1 MTGVVPPTNTG
12 RHFISGQGPRVLVT
26 VSVTVGHPLPPTGR
40 LLAEVVAGTAVV
52 RGMVAL
58 EKVVWLAKVLVE
70 RVEWE
75 RWCPGYLAIVVGRAL
90 LGWES
95 QLEYLV
101 SMVRGIARAGKATG
115 VGELLITCAGP

>member
-1 MTGVVPPTNTG
+1 MTGVLPPTNTG
-12 RHFISGQGPRVLVT
+12 RHSISGQAPRVLAT
-26 VSVTVGHPLPPTGR
+26 VLVTVGHPLPPTGR
-40 LLAEVVAGTAVV
+40 LLAEVVAGTAVA

-58 EKVVWLAKVLVE
+58 EKVVWLVKVLVE

-75 RWCPGYLAIVVGRAL
+75 RWCPGYLAMVVGRAL

-101 SMVRGIARAGKATG
+101 SMARGIARAGKATG
-115 VGELLITCAGP
+115 VGEILFTCAGP